1 MGRGKVLEMRFE
13 TLTLIFNGNINENI
27 NSHFKPKNSSCVFF
41 MKGLQKDLPVVA
53 GMKQSRCTQLF
64 EPQLTV

>member
-1 MGRGKVLEMRFE
+1 ME
-13 TLTLIFNGNINENI
+13 TLMKTLILILNL
-27 NSHFKPKNSSCVFF
+27 KYSSCVFF